1 MGSDAI
7 ISLVVLVV
15 VAAAVIFFG
24 IKKQPGIGI
33 ISAILIIGV
42 SLFLRG
48 KSITSIGLQPP
59 ENWGATAFWSLGL
72 GIVIALMSTAI
83 IEPLTD
89 KVTDQPHD
97 LTVFDNMRGNLKL
110 LIVWLLTSWVLAS
123 FLEEIIFRGY
133 MMSELGSFTG
143 KYGLGASINLLLS
156 STVFGL
162 AHWYQG
168 KSGALSTAIVGMLIC
183 NIFIWNDYNLWLP
196 ILTHGV
202 INTVG
207 LVLIYTELDGKIR
220 KSIWKVPQLSKSK

>member
-7 ISLVVLVV
+7 ISLLVLVV

-83 IEPLTD
+83 IEPLTE